1 MCLLGMASLAGRKQE
16 QRPKLMPVS
25 AAAAVPAEAER
36 AAVALSWPAAGM
48 PANDDVRAAGCDAG
62 NPSCM
67 AGQFS
72 AVSGP
77 LRGFMPPWFQ
87 RAARPMICSKRC
99 SGTLFRGLTCDSL
112 LILSLNI

>member
-48 PANDDVRAAGCDAG
+48 PANDDVRAACCDAG
-62 NPSCM
+62 NPRVI
-67 AGQFS
+67 Q
-72 AVSGP
+72 V
-77 LRGFMPPWFQ
+77 L
-87 RAARPMICSKRC
+87 
-99 SGTLFRGLTCDSL
+99 
-112 LILSLNI
+112 

>member
-62 NPSCM
+62 NPGT
-67 AGQFS
+67 GQFS

-77 LRGFMPPWFQ
+77 QHGFIPPWFQ
-87 RAARPMICSKRC
+87 RAARPMICSKRR
-99 SGTLFRGLTCDSL
+99 SVQEHS
-112 LILSLNI
+112 SEA